1 MVIAA
6 LYISIFLYLYLVFMS
21 DNLEPSGFILINK
34 PSGPTSHDIIDKLR
48 RITGLKKIG
57 HAGTLDPLASG
68 LLICAIGRAAT
79 KQIDS
84 FVKQDKVYEAE
95 MVLGA
100 TSDTYDSQGVV
111 IVKDC
116 EPVSRELIEKTLLKF
131 TGEQDQIPPMYS
143 AKKVAGKK
151 LYELA
156 RQGIE
161 IKREPCRIV
170 ISELELISYEWP
182 KVKIRVACSSGTYI
196 RSLVYDI
203 GEDLGVGA
211 YMSALLRTRIGSF
224 ELAGAVELEDL
235 SRENWGEY
243 LI

>member
-1 MVIAA
+1 
-6 LYISIFLYLYLVFMS
+6 MS
-21 DNLEPSGFILINK
+21 DSTEQFGFILINK

-100 TSDTYDSQGVV
+100 TSDTYDSQGV
-111 IVKDC
+111 IVARDC
-116 EPVSRELIEKTLLKF
+116 KQLSRELIEKVLLKF

-203 GEDLGVGA
+203 GEELGVGA
-211 YMSALLRTRIGSF
+211 YMSALLRTRIGKF
-224 ELAGAVELEDL
+224 DLTGATQLETL
-235 SRENWGEY
+235 TRENWTKY
-243 LI
+243 LLV